1 MADGSSALT
10 QKVTRDL
17 RDILAAEPDVR
28 RLNRALRH
36 LAKWRY
42 QLIDNTLVARSGNTV
57 MGGPFAGMKYEVL
70 ASEGARVAR
79 VLGVYETSLVPI
91 IEGIIARQVPVIL
104 DVGCAE
110 GYYAVGLAR
119 RMPSTVIHA
128 RDINPRAR
136 ALVAE
141 LAAKNDV
148 SDRVVIGGEVGY
160 ADFDLCRQQETVVI
174 CDIEGAEDK
183 LMDPLAAPGLAHA
196 DILVEVHDVFSPGL
210 TDRIAARFEAT
221 HTITRIGRHLDT
233 STLPAWTEE
242 LGDLDRLLMLWE
254 WRGGPTPW
262 LWMESKALQ
271 RKPPAGQANAPK
283 PAKKAGQS
291 KGKA

>member
-1 MADGSSALT
+1 MVQARSALT
-10 QKVTRDL
+10 QKVTQDVRQML
-17 RDILAAEPDVR
+17 SGEPDIR
-28 RLNRALRH
+28 QLNLVLRH

-57 MGGPFAGMKYEVL
+57 RTGPFAGMVYDVL

-79 VLGVYETSLVPI
+79 VLGVYERSLVPV

-104 DVGCAE
+104 DVGSAE

-119 RMPSTVIHA
+119 RMPKTTVHA

-141 LAAKNDV
+141 LAAKNGV
-148 SDRVVIGGEVGY
+148 ADRVVVGGEVAH

-174 CDIEGAEDK
+174 CDIEGAEDQ
-183 LMDPLAAPGLAHA
+183 LMDPVAAPGLAHA
-196 DILVEVHDVFSPGL
+196 DILVEVHDVFRPGL

-221 HTITRIGRHLDT
+221 HRVTRIGRALD
-233 STLPAWTEE
+233 SAALPDWAEE

-262 LWMESKALQ
+262 LWMESRERPTK
-271 RKPPAGQANAPK
+271 
-283 PAKKAGQS
+283 
-291 KGKA
+291 KGKAKA